1 MGVKALTQFLE
12 PPVYF
17 CAVAIFWTVI
27 FAVGR
32 MEQDLL
38 LIACIP
44 AVFVAIVMGFIMG
57 IYALDSFGVIQALI
71 SAALGWIGA
80 RELARRYA
88 ARDLAVAIHL
98 VWAAGLVVALVATN
112 FPDNP

>member
-1 MGVKALTQFLE
+1 
-12 PPVYF
+12 
-17 CAVAIFWTVI
+17 
-27 FAVGR
+27 

-44 AVFVAIVMGFIMG
+44 AVFVAIVMGYTMG
-57 IYALDSFGVIQALI
+57 IYAMDSFGVAQALI

-80 RELARRYA
+80 RELARRFA
-88 ARDLAVAIHL
+88 TRDLAVAIHL
-98 VWAAGLVVALVATN
+98 VWAVGLAVALVATN